1 MEKEQSYYDILGIST
16 NASPEDIK
24 KSYRKLSLMYHPD
37 KTQGDPVKTNLF
49 TKIGNAYDVLS
60 DPIKKQEYDYSLN
73 HSHRQQGLGGLYGD
87 ELFMNPEDI
96 IAHMFSNGLFP
107 GMGGMGGIQIN
118 SFHFKPQPIIKK
130 VLIPLHLSYS
140 GGVIPIEIERTII
153 ENNMKLNE
161 VETIYVTIDKGV
173 DNDEIIVLEG
183 KGNITPNSKGD
194 VKILVKI
201 DNNTEYTRSG
211 LDLSISKKITLKESL
226 TGFQFPLAHINGN
239 VYNINNSRGNIIP
252 PNFNKKITGMGMS
265 RGGHTGDLIIVFDVI
280 FPQQLDASVIE
291 TISQIL

>member
-24 KSYRKLSLMYHPD
+24 KSYRKLSLLYHPD

-49 TKIGNAYDVLS
+49 TKIQNAYEVLS
-60 DPIKKQEYDYSLN
+60 DSSKKQEYDYSLN
-73 HSHRQQGLGGLYGD
+73 CPPRQQGFGGMYGE

-96 IAHMFSNGLFP
+96 ISHMFSNRLFP
-107 GMGGMGGIQIN
+107 GMGGMGGIHIN
-118 SFHFKPQPIIKK
+118 TFHFKPQPIIKR
-130 VLIPLHLSYS
+130 VAIPLHLSYS

-153 ENNMKLNE
+153 ENNMKINE
-161 VETIYVTIDKGV
+161 VETIYVTIDKGI

-226 TGFQFPLAHINGN
+226 TGFQFPLTHINGN

-252 PNFNKKITGMGMS
+252 PNFNKKIPGMGMT
-265 RGGHTGDLIIVFDVI
+265 RGEHTGDLIIVFEVI
-280 FPQQLDASVIE
+280 FPQQLEANVIE
-291 TISQIL
+291 SISQLL